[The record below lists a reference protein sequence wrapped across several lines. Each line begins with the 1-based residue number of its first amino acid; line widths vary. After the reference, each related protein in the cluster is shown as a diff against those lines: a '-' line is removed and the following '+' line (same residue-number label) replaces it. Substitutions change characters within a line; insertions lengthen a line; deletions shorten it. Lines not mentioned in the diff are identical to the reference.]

1 MSDIKILDEEI
12 QKILVFEYFYLKKD
26 PETISRI
33 FDIPVLDLKYF
44 FYSVE
49 AHALFK
55 KYENEFKD
63 WPVPETLEQLR
74 NFLIDTFKVLLVK
87 AEGKDAA
94 ELIDKGIPR
103 IINLFRGENTP
114 ITNNVQMIGSQ
125 QVNILE
131 DNRSFMPFNIDYI
144 KPKLLTEEELALIP
158 GVKNEI
164 EDGAYES
171 Q

>member
-1 MSDIKILDEEI
+1 MPDIKILDEEI

-74 NFLIDTFKVLLVK
+74 NLKDYVLLYYNNEVYK
-87 AEGKDAA
+87 CLIEGESFEYSSEYSQVLLDD
-94 ELIDKGIPR
+94 LYKGSISLEET
-103 IINLFRGENTP
+103 IEE
-114 ITNNVQMIGSQ
+114 
-125 QVNILE
+125 E
-131 DNRSFMPFNIDYI
+131 DN
-144 KPKLLTEEELALIP
+144 
-158 GVKNEI
+158 
-164 EDGAYES
+164 
-171 Q
+171 